1 MARVESDTERIA
13 RLHVP
18 DDEHVPDEVK
28 ELWAKPLERLGFV
41 PNVLRIFA
49 LRPQHLLAWW
59 AHYDE
64 LLRGESGLTKAQ
76 REMIAVVVSATNR
89 CHYCIVSHTAALR
102 KLTEDP
108 VLVDQLA
115 TGYKYAQLD
124 QRERAMLDFAV
135 KLTQASDHCTEDD
148 VEALRE
154 AGWTDEDIFDIAEV
168 AAMFNFTNRLAN
180 AFGWLPNPEYFT
192 LGR

>member
-1 MARVESDTERIA
+1 VARTESETARIA

-18 DDEHVPDEVK
+18 GEDEVPAEVK

-41 PNVLRIFA
+41 PNVLRVFA
-49 LRPQHLLAWW
+49 LRPSHLLAWW
-59 AHYDE
+59 AYYDE

-89 CHYCIVSHTAALR
+89 CHYCIVSHSAALR

-115 TGYKYAQLD
+115 TGYAHAQLD
-124 QRERAMLDFAV
+124 PRDRAMLDFAV
-135 KLTQASDHCTEDD
+135 KLTEESHRCGDD
-148 VEALRE
+148 DIEALRE
-154 AGWTDEDIFDIAEV
+154 AGWNDEEIMDIAQV
-168 AAMFNFTNRLAN
+168 AAMFNFTNRLASGL
-180 AFGWLPNPEYFT
+180 GWVPNREYFS

>member
-64 LLRGESGLTKAQ
+64 LLRGESGLT
-76 REMIAVVVSATNR
+76 
-89 CHYCIVSHTAALR
+89 
-102 KLTEDP
+102 
-108 VLVDQLA
+108 
-115 TGYKYAQLD
+115 YAQLD
-124 QRERAMLDFAV
+124 RRERAMLDFAV
-135 KLTQASDHCTEDD
+135 KLTQASDQCTEDD

-168 AAMFNFTNRLAN
+168 AAMFNFTNRLAS